1 MTESIGNSLESVR
14 NRRFVK
20 ADKPLFVG
28 QVISHKQYG
37 VGVVTKLPPSNVNL
51 VKAIFE
57 GEDDEKIVIIKHLK
71 TAKQN

>member
-14 NRRFVK
+14 SKRLVK

-28 QVISHKQYG
+28 QVISHRQYG
-37 VGVVTKLPPSNVNL
+37 VGVITKLPPSNASL

-57 GEDDEKIVIIKHLK
+57 GEGDEKIVQVKYL
-71 TAKQN
+71 TVLEA